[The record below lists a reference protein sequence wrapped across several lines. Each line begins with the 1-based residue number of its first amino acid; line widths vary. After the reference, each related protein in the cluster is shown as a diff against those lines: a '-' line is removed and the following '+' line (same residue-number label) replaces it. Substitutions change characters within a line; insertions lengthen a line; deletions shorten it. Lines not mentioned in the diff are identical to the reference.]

1 MFAQEG
7 RGDPCRG
14 GQSTGWALGFKQ
26 AAADV
31 EHLRDVQHHLRAS
44 DEVSGPV
51 DAVSVEDARGSGQHG
66 MAVAT
71 DDFSRN
77 ARRGQPPEL
86 FRANR
91 APVVV
96 VEILEAL
103 GIGFALAVVT
113 GAEAD
118 QAGADQAA
126 GFCAVHKDYV
136 RVIEAMAIRKREEDG
151 VRDSKMLWLIGSIV
165 VIVFLVWIVFAP
177 GRGFFH
183 YVQLHREI
191 SSLAEE
197 NARLEAKNVELAE
210 DIKKLQSDN
219 AYLEKIA
226 REKHG
231 LLKKDEMVFDF
242 NRPAK
247 KK

>member
-1 MFAQEG
+1 M
-7 RGDPCRG
+7 
-14 GQSTGWALGFKQ
+14 TV
-26 AAADV
+26 AA
-31 EHLRDVQHHLRAS
+31 
-44 DEVSGPV
+44 
-51 DAVSVEDARGSGQHG
+51 
-66 MAVAT
+66 
-71 DDFSRN
+71 DDFSSN

-86 FRANR
+86 FRTNR

-96 VEILEAL
+96 VEILQAL
-103 GIGFALAVVT
+103 GIGFAFAIVT

-136 RVIEAMAIRKREEDG
+136 RVIEAMAIRKREEDAL
-151 VRDSKMLWLIGSIV
+151 RDKKMLWLFGSIV
-165 VIVFLVWIVFAP
+165 AIFFLLWIVFAP

-183 YVQLHREI
+183 YVKLHQEI
-191 SSLAEE
+191 TSLAEE
-197 NARLEAKNVELAE
+197 NARLEAKNIELAE

-219 AYLEKIA
+219 AYLERIA